1 MTKSATPPGVLEAA
15 SGKRRGAAIQRSSAD
30 WESIESHYRAG
41 VLSVRQIAINESISE
56 AAIRK
61 RAKEHGWK
69 RDLTERVQQA
79 VRQKLIAEPVDEAEV
94 QARKDARQAE
104 RAEAREPVAADDIV
118 EEASNTVVQVV
129 REHRKTIK
137 ESRQL
142 LETMLVQLTDAV
154 AQREELEL
162 EIEQATE
169 NDESP
174 KRRHRYLKAVS
185 LPTHVVALRDLSL
198 TLRNLVALEREAFGV
213 GDAPPKPPPDPTA
226 LIDQSRAG
234 FEALRV
240 AFMKRLALAAPQP
253 AG

>member
-129 REHRKTIK
+129 RWLGRNDRYYLLVRLLHRPDAVHPWLYARCREVEAEPDGAPGPVGARALQEHDHHLRRDRSRRCSATRRSPSASSATRSRWRSKFLLQIK
-137 ESRQL
+137 QE
-142 LETMLVQLTDAV
+142 LETNQT
-154 AQREELEL
+154 
-162 EIEQATE
+162 
-169 NDESP
+169 
-174 KRRHRYLKAVS
+174 
-185 LPTHVVALRDLSL
+185 
-198 TLRNLVALEREAFGV
+198 
-213 GDAPPKPPPDPTA
+213 
-226 LIDQSRAG
+226 
-234 FEALRV
+234 
-240 AFMKRLALAAPQP
+240 
-253 AG
+253 